1 MKDKSSKHSKL
12 DRSLKD
18 RHIQFLALGG
28 VIGVGLFYG
37 ASEAVRLAGPGVLV
51 AYVIAGIIVAIVMR
65 SLGEMTV
72 ERPIAGS
79 FSSYAHQLMG
89 PRMGFITGGMWWFF
103 WVATVMS
110 ELAAIGKLIQF
121 WYPNFPAWIPG
132 LAALVLFTLSNL
144 LVVKVFGEIEFIFAI
159 LKVMT
164 IIGFM
169 IFGALMIL
177 TGVFNDG
184 KVVGLTNLW
193 AHDGFLPFGWVGVIS
208 VISLVIQG
216 YSGIETLAV
225 EAGESQDPA
234 KSLPKAF
241 KTVTFRISFFYIG
254 SILIM
259 LAAYPWDE
267 LLKAGES
274 PYILIF
280 MKAGIPLVAT
290 AMNLL
295 IIFSALS
302 SCNTGVYGA
311 SRILYS
317 MAEDKNMPA
326 ALTKINKN
334 KIPYMATYATAGAMS
349 IGTLITYLSP
359 DYVYIWITSASAF
372 ASLFTWIVILVLE
385 IMFRSRMEKSGVK
398 LQYAMPFWPLLP
410 ILGIVMLLGAFAAII
425 YSPLTR
431 VSVFSGIGWLV
442 ILIIYYQIKIAPRNK
457 NKEKKKV
464 VNEVHQG
471 I

>member
-1 MKDKSSKHSKL
+1 MKADQNNHSKL

-37 ASEAVRLAGPGVLV
+37 ASEAVRLAGPGIII
-51 AYVIAGIIVAIVMR
+51 AYIIAGVIVAIVMR

-72 ERPIAGS
+72 EKPIAGS
-79 FSSYAHQLMG
+79 FSSYAHDLLG

-132 LAALVLFTLSNL
+132 LVALGLFTLCNL
-144 LVVKVFGEIEFIFAI
+144 LVVRVFGEIEFVFAI

-193 AHDGFLPFGWVGVIS
+193 AHGGFLPFGWVGVIS

-241 KTVTFRISFFYIG
+241 RTVTFRISFFYIG

-259 LAAYPWDE
+259 LAAYPWSE
-267 LLKAGES
+267 LLNAGES

-290 AMNLL
+290 IMNLL

-326 ALTKINKN
+326 PLTKINRN

-349 IGTLITYLSP
+349 IGTIITYLSP

-372 ASLFTWIVILVLE
+372 ASLFTWIVILILE
-385 IMFRSRMEKSGVK
+385 ILFRSKMEKSGVK
-398 LQYAMPFWPLLP
+398 LQYPMPLWPVLP
-410 ILGIVMLLGAFAAII
+410 ILGIIMLVGAFAAIV

-442 ILIIYYQIKIAPRNK
+442 ILLVYYQIKIAPRYND
-457 NKEKKKV
+457 EP
-464 VNEVHQG
+464 NEMQQG
-471 I
+471 A